1 VEPKG
6 KRWSER
12 FDVER
17 KAILILRIARS
28 AVYDFLYIKAM
39 EVKLDMIKCCDRD
52 IFT

>member
-17 KAILILRIARS
+17 KAILIWLLGRS
-28 AVYDFLYIKAM
+28 MVYKFLYIKAL
-39 EVKLDMIKCCDRD
+39 EVKIYIIKC
-52 IFT
+52 